1 MSGGVLVLHAWW
13 GLNDDVRA
21 FAERLRREGYET
33 ETPDLFH
40 GRVATTIPEAE
51 ALGSAADQS
60 EERSTSDVDAALT
73 KLRGRVDR
81 VAVLGWS
88 MGAYYGWKIA
98 GARGADVSGLV
109 LYYPGLDDV
118 YTDAKLPPILV
129 HFADH
134 DEFESLADARRA
146 ELVANPRRTA
156 EFHHYPGTKHWFDEP
171 SRPEYDKAASE
182 QACKRT
188 AAFLDTHLRR

>member
-1 MSGGVLVLHAWW
+1 MSAGVLVLHAWW

-21 FAERLRREGYET
+21 YAERLRGEGFVT
-33 ETPDLFH
+33 EIPDLYH
-40 GRVATTIPEAE
+40 GRVAATIAEAE
-51 ALGSAADQS
+51 KLGKVLDGARA
-60 EERSTSDVDAALT
+60 TTDVDAAFT
-73 KLRGRVDR
+73 KLAGRADR

-88 MGAYYGWKIA
+88 MGASYGLELA
-98 GARGADVSGLV
+98 QARSADITALV
-109 LYYPGLDDV
+109 LYYPGMDDV
-118 YTDAKLPPILV
+118 YADAKLPPVLV

-156 EFHHYPGTKHWFDEP
+156 QFHLYPGTKHWFDEP

-182 QACKRT
+182 QAWKRT

>member
-1 MSGGVLVLHAWW
+1 MSAGVLVLHAWW

-21 FAERLRREGYET
+21 YAERLRSEGYVT
-33 ETPDLFH
+33 EVPDLYR
-40 GRVATTIPEAE
+40 GQIATTIADAE
-51 ALGSAADQS
+51 NLGKGLDGARA
-60 EERSTSDVDAALT
+60 TTDVDAALT
-73 KLRGRVDR
+73 KLAGRGDP

-88 MGAYYGWKIA
+88 MGASYGLELAQARSADI
-98 GARGADVSGLV
+98 GALV
-109 LYYPGLDDV
+109 LYYPGMDDV
-118 YTDAKLPPILV
+118 YTDAKLPPVLV

-146 ELVANPRRTA
+146 ELVASPRGA
-156 EFHHYPGTKHWFDEP
+156 AQFHLYPGTKHWFDEP

-182 QACKRT
+182 QAWKRT

>member
-21 FAERLRREGYET
+21 YAERLRREGYVT
-33 ETPDLFH
+33 ETPDLYRGH
-40 GRVATTIPEAE
+40 VATTIADAE
-51 ALGSAADQS
+51 TLAKGLDGARA
-60 EERSTSDVDAALT
+60 TTDVDAALT
-73 KLRGRVDR
+73 KLAGHADQ

-88 MGAYYGWKIA
+88 LGASYGWELVQARRA
-98 GARGADVSGLV
+98 GVRGLV
-109 LYYPGLDDV
+109 LYYPGMDDI
-118 YTDAKLPPILV
+118 YADMSLPTLV

-134 DEFESLADARRA
+134 AEFESLADARRA
-146 ELVANPRRTA
+146 ELVASRGPTA
-156 EFHHYPGTKHWFDEP
+156 QFYLYPNTKHWFDEP

-182 QACKRT
+182 LAWQRT